1 MEVLEDI
8 SKDKGRILGII
19 AFSTGVGAFLVQV
32 LNWNLVETTMG
43 AFMVALLVIYISFL
57 ISRSERRQR
66 KTHDAVAQELKQI
79 KSYVSELKNLTID
92 NKLDNLRIQLTLKTT
107 YQPENHDTIL
117 KIAQKYFVEMGGD
130 WVATDEF
137 IAWANAEGKAG
148 RPVHIPDVLFQAIIK
163 NEKV

>member
-19 AFSTGVGAFLVQV
+19 AFSTGVGAFLVEV
-32 LNWNLVETTMG
+32 LKWSLVETTVG
-43 AFMVALLVIYISFL
+43 AFMVALLIIYISFL
-57 ISRSERRQR
+57 ISRSERRQK
-66 KTHDAVAQELKQI
+66 KTHDAVAEELKQI

-92 NKLDNLRIQLTLKTT
+92 NQLSNLRIQLTLKTT

-117 KIAQKYFVEMGGD
+117 KIAQKYFVDMGGD

-137 IAWANAEGKAG
+137 LAWTHKEKEAG
-148 RPVHIPDVLFQAIIK
+148 RPVNIPDTIFQAIAKK
-163 NEKV
+163 NRK